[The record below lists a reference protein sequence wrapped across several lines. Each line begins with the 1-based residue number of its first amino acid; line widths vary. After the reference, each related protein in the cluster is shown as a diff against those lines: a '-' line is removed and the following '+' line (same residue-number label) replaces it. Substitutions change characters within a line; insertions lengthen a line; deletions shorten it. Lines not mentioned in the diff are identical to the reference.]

1 MSLQVVKQNMSYKG
15 VSRSFQTGHLEQELQ
30 MVQFSATRCSCITI
44 LWVSLVSFSTMTVF
58 VASQVFI
65 IVVYYVI
72 DSVQKLLDT
81 SLCSVHS
88 FTQQRNEHLKVL

>member
-1 MSLQVVKQNMSYKG
+1 
-15 VSRSFQTGHLEQELQ
+15 
-30 MVQFSATRCSCITI
+30 
-44 LWVSLVSFSTMTVF
+44 MTVF